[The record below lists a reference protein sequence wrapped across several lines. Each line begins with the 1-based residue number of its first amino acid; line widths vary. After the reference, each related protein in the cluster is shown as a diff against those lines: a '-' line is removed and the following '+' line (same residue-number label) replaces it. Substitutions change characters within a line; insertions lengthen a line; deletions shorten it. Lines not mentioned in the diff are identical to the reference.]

1 MFGYSVPPGGQF
13 MYQTKLLFLLPISHA
28 AIDMVCA
35 LMEPMH
41 EDYDLRQEQYNK
53 SSLLSSE
60 RFLDGLLDM
69 WTTHVVRILFFNLTL
84 CKCDLVCQENLEE
97 ECFKEF
103 KEAVAL

>member
-1 MFGYSVPPGGQF
+1 M
-13 MYQTKLLFLLPISHA
+13 KLGHDGISHA

-53 SSLLSSE
+53 QSLLSSE

-69 WTTHVVRILFFNLTL
+69 WTTHVVRRTFIDFTGKSFSEALILAKTNPQYDKRLSFELP
-84 CKCDLVCQENLEE
+84 VQ
-97 ECFKEF
+97 
-103 KEAVAL
+103 